1 MPAQGGVKFSP
12 TCDLDYQVRTKS
24 GEGQLTAACP
34 HRGVNWTIRF
44 GLSQGRSSDSS
55 QQHART
61 GGGGPNSLLF
71 VTWAIRFG
79 LSQGRGSSQQQGCEL
94 NYQARTKS
102 GEVFRHA
109 AHSSMPAQAESNYI
123 SVTCELYY
131 LRSVLRQGRFS
142 DSSQQHACT
151 ARVKFSPTCKL
162 DYVGFGLSQV
172 RL

>member
-61 GGGGPNSLLF
+61 GGRQILSYVWL
-71 VTWAIRFG
+71 G
-79 LSQGRGSSQQQGCEL
+79 LSRVR
-94 NYQARTKS
+94 AKS
-102 GEVFRHA
+102 GEGQLTA
-109 AHSSMPAQAESNYI
+109 ACPH
-123 SVTCELYY
+123 
-131 LRSVLRQGRFS
+131 RGGF
-142 DSSQQHACT
+142 
-151 ARVKFSPTCKL
+151 KFSPTCEL
-162 DYVGFGLSQV
+162 DYLGFGLSQV
-172 RL
+172 RLYDLIRTAHSSMPTQGESDSLLRVRWTIRFGL